1 MPQSHIDPRP
11 ALAATISPLVSSR
24 TCADTR
30 AALEWLGAAG
40 YRGVQLSATDPETR
54 PRELSMSARRDLAAT
69 MTRLELACSGI
80 DLFIPPAHFADP
92 SHMARAFEATEAA
105 IEFAGM
111 LGRVPVTLPL
121 GPRDAGE
128 FLSAITAVATRH
140 GVDILLPIVEPSEIE
155 MLSPPCAASIDCAA
169 VLARRSHG
177 LEESDLSIS
186 EERGSALPS
195 SSLASRA
202 STRSPFGSRSTP
214 SRSREVPSWTRA
226 SGRSPPRAWL
236 PRFRAGPRSCAA
248 KCAESPRIR
257 VVCPIPQ
264 RRRLPHEGDC

>member
-1 MPQSHIDPRP
+1 MPASHIDPRP

-92 SHMARAFEATEAA
+92 AHMARAFEATEAA

-111 LGRVPVTLPL
+111 LGRVPLTLPL

-140 GVDILLPIVEPSEIE
+140 GVDMLLPIVELSEIE

-169 VLARRSHG
+169 VLAAGGDPSAFVFKAQSRLGGVRLVDLGRTGLRAPILEPRESRLDALALRIALDAVAFPRSPVVDARQWAEPAQG
-177 LEESDLSIS
+177 LAAALS
-186 EERGSALPS
+186 RWSALV
-195 SSLASRA
+195 R
-202 STRSPFGSRSTP
+202 
-214 SRSREVPSWTRA
+214 
-226 SGRSPPRAWL
+226 
-236 PRFRAGPRSCAA
+236 C
-248 KCAESPRIR
+248 
-257 VVCPIPQ
+257 
-264 RRRLPHEGDC
+264 